1 MRGRSQSP
9 ERARVA
15 NWPEFRPTRLL
26 ERLVRRGVDFVVIG
40 GYAAI
45 AHGAARLTR
54 DLDVCF
60 ATDDANLSVLGDVL
74 IGAEARLRGVDDDI
88 PFVPDA
94 PTLRRVR
101 VLTLDTVDGPLD
113 VMVQPDGAPRYAQL
127 RARAEL
133 LDVGGVLVRVA
144 SLEDMMNMKRASGRD
159 KDLLDLEELEAIARL
174 RRRGL

>member
-1 MRGRSQSP
+1 M
-9 ERARVA
+9 AT
-15 NWPEFRPTRLL
+15 WPEFRPTRLL
-26 ERLVRRGVDFVVIG
+26 ERLVHRGVDFVVIG

-74 IGAEARLRGVDDDI
+74 IGAEARLRGVEDDV

-94 PTLRRVR
+94 VTLRRVS
-101 VLTLDTVDGPLD
+101 VLMLDTTDGPLD
-113 VMVQPDGAPRYAQL
+113 VMVRPAGAPPYTRL

-144 SLEDMMNMKRASGRD
+144 SLEDMMAMKRASGRG

-174 RRRGL
+174 RRAGR